1 MLGVTFEIMFEDN
14 VCHKPHCDCRSE
26 EAYHFADCNA
36 YSVKPVALVERNEE
50 GKKHDA
56 DDVVEDCRRHDGSAD
71 FRVELSEFFESG
83 NGDTDARSRQYRA
96 VKEVGYDLML
106 RYVKSAVER
115 RSDQKSKSQWE
126 QNAQNRYQN
135 GGKSACFELFEVGF
149 QSCREH
155 DEDDADFGKEGKP
168 LHRGLRKYVLIRNVL
183 DETEKYACN
192 QHSNHLRK
200 SDFLAQKGK

>member
-1 MLGVTFEIMFEDN
+1 MEVPTF
-14 VCHKPHCDCRSE
+14 V
-26 EAYHFADCNA
+26 
-36 YSVKPVALVERNEE
+36 
-50 GKKHDA
+50 
-56 DDVVEDCRRHDGSAD
+56 
-71 FRVELSEFFESG
+71 LSFPSSLRAAT
-83 NGDTDARSRQYRA
+83 GDTDARSRQYRA

-168 LHRGLRKYVLIRNVL
+168 LNRGLRKYVLIRNVL

-200 SDFLAQKGK
+200 SDFLAQKRK